1 MTKNFILIATIL
13 FGFSSY
19 AYQTTQENT
28 RVETDGFTNKITLSS
43 EIKWEKMNPARG
55 DQSPLAGTIWGDRKA
70 DVATGYIGKFKDG
83 FSSPPHIHNVT
94 YRAIVMNGLI
104 HNDDLEAE
112 KMWMPTGSFWTQP
125 AGASHITAAKGKAT
139 MAYIEIDQGPYLVK
153 PVEESFQNKERP
165 LNLDISNVVWLDHT
179 TTNWISG
186 KSPAQLSILWKNT
199 QDIQG
204 ILIHLPENYHGEIL
218 SDGDV
223 FTGIVISGNIEYQ
236 MQGEN
241 TTTQLDQGSSF
252 SSTTRSSHIVSTSDE
267 VLIYIRTNAKFE
279 IL

>member
-1 MTKNFILIATIL
+1 MTKIFILIATIL

-19 AYQTTQENT
+19 AYQTTQEKN
-28 RVETDGFTNKITLSS
+28 RAESEGFTNKITLSS

-112 KMWMPTGSFWTQP
+112 RMWMPTGSFWTQP

-139 MAYIEIDQGPYLVK
+139 MAYIEIDHGPYLVK
-153 PVEESFQNKERP
+153 PVEESFQNNERP

-179 TTNWISG
+179 ATHWISEN
-186 KSPAQLSILWKNT
+186 SLAQLSFLWKNS
-199 QDIQG
+199 QNVQG

-218 SDGDV
+218 SDGEV
-223 FTGIVISGNIEYQ
+223 FTGIVISGNIGYQ
-236 MQGEN
+236 MPGEN
-241 TTTQLDQGSSF
+241 ALTQLDRGSSF
-252 SSTTRSSHIVSTSDE
+252 SSTTRSSHKINTTAE
-267 VLIYIRTNAKFE
+267 VLLYIRTNAKFE
-279 IL
+279 IR